1 MTREEQILT
10 VATDLFFEKGYGHVG
25 VDEIGQVVGLTGP
38 ALYRHFRGK
47 GDILAALFD
56 RAIDGI
62 LTATVR
68 PMDDPFAELAFR
80 VRAHARFVT
89 DEHKLASVWIREGRS
104 LTPEHR
110 KRLRRRELSYVNQWV
125 DNLHRCYPEKGSE
138 ELELASLTALG
149 TLNSVSNWPL
159 KPLTNTGLSESIS
172 VFVLAGLETTG
183 RSDPL

>member
-1 MTREEQILT
+1 VTREEQILG

-25 VDEIGQVVGLTGP
+25 VDEIGEVVGLGGP
-38 ALYRHFRGK
+38 ALYRHFKGK

-68 PMDDPFAELAFR
+68 PMPDPFEELDYR

-89 DEHKLASVWIREGRS
+89 DEHRLASVWIREGRS
-104 LTPEHR
+104 LSPEHR
-110 KRLRRRELSYVNQWV
+110 RRLRRRELSYIKQWI
-125 DNLHRCYPEKGSE
+125 DCLHRCYPDLDDN
-138 ELELASLTALG
+138 ELELATLTALG

-159 KPLTNTGLSESIS
+159 KPLASPGVAESIS
-172 VFVLAGLETTG
+172 AFVLGGLVASG
-183 RSDPL
+183 RGNPR